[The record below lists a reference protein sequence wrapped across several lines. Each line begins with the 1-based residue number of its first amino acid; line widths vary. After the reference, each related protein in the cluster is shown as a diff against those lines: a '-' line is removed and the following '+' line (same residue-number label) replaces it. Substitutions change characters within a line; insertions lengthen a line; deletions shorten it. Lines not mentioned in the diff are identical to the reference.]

1 MRAYA
6 VVMVTSL
13 YHQKNGC
20 SVLFSVR
27 KADQEYLREYLEGH
41 FYSFAISLLARIFRS
56 SALTESLTQ
65 ASLNQGSNIISR
77 LRIAINGDPSSRI
90 QETGYR
96 RIGLGL

>member
-27 KADQEYLREYLEGH
+27 KADQEYLREYREGA
-41 FYSFAISLLARIFRS
+41 FLLVRYFTLRS
-56 SALTESLTQ
+56 
-65 ASLNQGSNIISR
+65 NRSR
-77 LRIAINGDPSSRI
+77 EPG
-90 QETGYR
+90 TGQFEP
-96 RIGLGL
+96 GFE

>member
-27 KADQEYLREYLEGH
+27 KAEKKRRKQRTCRFYWLQGRCVSSCRQIVEPKNHKGVDQLKD
-41 FYSFAISLLARIFRS
+41 
-56 SALTESLTQ
+56 LTQ
-65 ASLNQGSNIISR
+65 QIDFYQSG
-77 LRIAINGDPSSRI
+77 
-90 QETGYR
+90 
-96 RIGLGL
+96 